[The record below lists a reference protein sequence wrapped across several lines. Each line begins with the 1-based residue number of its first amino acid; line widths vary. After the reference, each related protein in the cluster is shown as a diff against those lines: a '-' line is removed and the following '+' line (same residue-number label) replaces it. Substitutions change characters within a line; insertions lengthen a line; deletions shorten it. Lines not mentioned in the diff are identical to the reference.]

1 MSFERAYKNCKICYL
16 NAKSNSRDYRANE
29 LLLDSDIERS
39 MNESMKALEGVI
51 QQVFPFWIEAT
62 YRTPEEEFKAVL
74 DLANTALKSCVKCD
88 FSRPCIADLLEKEQ
102 PEIFKTETDKTKTEE
117 E

>member
-51 QQVFPFWIEAT
+51 QQIFPFWTEAI
-62 YRTPEEEFKAVL
+62 YREPEQSNCYQADFKDSPITNIYFKAPIKL
-74 DLANTALKSCVKCD
+74 NTKFFLIFAKQAVH
-88 FSRPCIADLLEKEQ
+88 CIKMRL
-102 PEIFKTETDKTKTEE
+102 
-117 E
+117 